1 MLTIFTIQEKKFL
14 GGRIGV
20 FIMNGYI
27 FEPCYCEE
35 EKLLNSNASRTFYT
49 QKLLPGAGATLE
61 ILEPKVRLF
70 SLLLKGTITVIS
82 SDTTCTDDNAR

>member
-1 MLTIFTIQEKKFL
+1 MLTIFTMQENKLMFMIFFW
-14 GGRIGV
+14 GGRGGGV
-20 FIMNGYI
+20 FITNGYI

-61 ILEPKVRLF
+61 ILEPKVLLF
-70 SLLLKGTITVIS
+70 SLLL
-82 SDTTCTDDNAR
+82 